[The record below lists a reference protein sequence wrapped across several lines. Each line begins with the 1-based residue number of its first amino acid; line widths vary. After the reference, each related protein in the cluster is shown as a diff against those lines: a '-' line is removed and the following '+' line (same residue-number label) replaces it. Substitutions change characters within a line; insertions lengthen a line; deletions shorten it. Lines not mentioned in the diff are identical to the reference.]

1 MPRYTAARQKQ
12 QSDRG
17 FEPLSAHRSDACA
30 RGGIDSDGR
39 RYARA
44 SAKGPREGPSQSLPT
59 HASEPCEPLPYANHV
74 RRRAPRR
81 GRPRRGRSASSRT
94 TRVPGRQLTRLY
106 IVEQDRGTSVIAAA
120 IDEWPSSL
128 EGVLLGTSD
137 PARIVGL
144 LDGFLASALG
154 GELQSVTFYRRGVG
168 AVFGL
173 LLTDSR
179 KVVVKVHR
187 VDLVGDALDG
197 IRTVQRTLA
206 DQGLPAPTPIGKPQA
221 MGNGIGAAEEML
233 TGGDKVNPHDASVRR
248 VLASGLFQFVEA
260 ATPMLGIVRLPLAN
274 PFGLPDDQLWPTP
287 HDLRFDFSLPGAEW
301 IDELAKDARSVL
313 DQSASE
319 PMVIGHADWRIEN
332 LRMDRSA
339 VVAIFDW
346 DSVCT
351 CPEAVLVAAAS
362 VHFTTD
368 WSDSS
373 TDPFPSP
380 DESSAFVNEY
390 EEARGR
396 RFASRDRELVDAAQI
411 YRLAY
416 GARCEHSDS
425 LLGVFPDVDG
435 GERGFAA
442 LLRSVTT

>member
-1 MPRYTAARQKQ
+1 
-12 QSDRG
+12 
-17 FEPLSAHRSDACA
+17 
-30 RGGIDSDGR
+30 
-39 RYARA
+39 
-44 SAKGPREGPSQSLPT
+44 
-59 HASEPCEPLPYANHV
+59 
-74 RRRAPRR
+74 
-81 GRPRRGRSASSRT
+81 
-94 TRVPGRQLTRLY
+94 
-106 IVEQDRGTSVIAAA
+106 VEHDRGTSVIATA
-120 IDEWPSSL
+120 IGEWPSAL
-128 EGVLLGTSD
+128 EDVLLGTSN

-144 LDGFLASALG
+144 LDGFTRSALAS
-154 GELQSVTFYRRGVG
+154 ELHSVTFYRRGVG

-173 LLTDSR
+173 LLMDNR
-179 KVVVKVHR
+179 RVVVKVHR
-187 VDLVGDALDG
+187 LDLVREGLDG

-206 DQGLPAPTPIGKPQA
+206 ERGFPAPMPIGDPQT

-233 TGGDKVNPHDASVRR
+233 SGAEKVNPHDASVRR
-248 VLASGLFQFVEA
+248 VLAAGLFQFVEA
-260 ATPMLGIVRLPLAN
+260 ATPMRRIVQLPLAN

-287 HDLRFDFSLPGAEW
+287 HDLRFDLSLPGAEW

-332 LRMDRSA
+332 LGIDRSTI
-339 VVAIFDW
+339 VAIFDW

-390 EEARGR
+390 EQARGR
-396 RFASRDRELVDAAQI
+396 RFASRDRELVEAAQI

-425 LLGVFPDVDG
+425 LLGLFPDADG
-435 GERGFAA
+435 ESGFAA
-442 LLRSVTT
+442 LLRSMAT

>member
-1 MPRYTAARQKQ
+1 MEK
-12 QSDRG
+12 
-17 FEPLSAHRSDACA
+17 
-30 RGGIDSDGR
+30 
-39 RYARA
+39 
-44 SAKGPREGPSQSLPT
+44 
-59 HASEPCEPLPYANHV
+59 
-74 RRRAPRR
+74 
-81 GRPRRGRSASSRT
+81 
-94 TRVPGRQLTRLY
+94 
-106 IVEQDRGTSVIAAA
+106 DRGTSAIAAA
-120 IDEWPSSL
+120 IGEWPSAL
-128 EGVLLGTSD
+128 EEVLLGSSD
-137 PARIVGL
+137 PGGIVAL
-144 LDGFLASALG
+144 LDGFVGSALG
-154 GELQSVTFYRRGVG
+154 GELQRVTFYRRGVG

-173 LLTDSR
+173 LLKDR
-179 KVVVKVHR
+179 RQVVVKVHR
-187 VDLVGDALDG
+187 MDLVGEALDG
-197 IRTVQRTLA
+197 IRTVQHALA
-206 DQGLPAPTPIGKPQA
+206 DQGLPAPMPIGKPQT

-233 TGGDKVNPHDASVRR
+233 TWGEKVNPHDPSVRR
-248 VLASGLFQFVEA
+248 VLAAGLFQFVEA
-260 ATPMLGIVRLPLAN
+260 ATPMLGIVQLRLAN

-332 LRMDRSA
+332 LGMDRSA

-351 CPEAVLVAAAS
+351 CPEAVLVGAAS

-373 TDPFPSP
+373 TDPLPSP

-425 LLGVFPDVDG
+425 LLGAFPEDD

-442 LLRSVTT
+442 LLASFTS

>member
-1 MPRYTAARQKQ
+1 M
-12 QSDRG
+12 
-17 FEPLSAHRSDACA
+17 EH
-30 RGGIDSDGR
+30 
-39 RYARA
+39 
-44 SAKGPREGPSQSLPT
+44 
-59 HASEPCEPLPYANHV
+59 
-74 RRRAPRR
+74 
-81 GRPRRGRSASSRT
+81 
-94 TRVPGRQLTRLY
+94 
-106 IVEQDRGTSVIAAA
+106 DRGTSVIATV
-120 IDEWPSSL
+120 IGEWPSAL
-128 EGVLLGTSD
+128 EDVLLGTTD
-137 PARIVGL
+137 PARIVEL
-144 LDGFLASALG
+144 LDGFTRGALAS
-154 GELQSVTFYRRGVG
+154 ELHSVTFYRRGVG

-173 LLTDSR
+173 LLMDNR
-179 KVVVKVHR
+179 RVVVKVHR
-187 VDLVGDALDG
+187 LDLVREGLDG

-206 DQGLPAPTPIGKPQA
+206 ERGFPAPTPIGSPQA
-221 MGNGIGAAEEML
+221 MGHGIAAAEEML
-233 TGGDKVNPHDASVRR
+233 TAGEKVNPHDASVRR
-248 VLASGLFQFVEA
+248 VLAAGLVQFVEA
-260 ATPMLGIVRLPLAN
+260 ATPMLGIVQLPLAN

-319 PMVIGHADWRIEN
+319 SMVIGHADWRIEN
-332 LRMDRSA
+332 VCMERST

-346 DSVCT
+346 DSVCA
-351 CPEAVLVAAAS
+351 CPEAVLVGAAS

-373 TDPFPSP
+373 TDPLPSP

-425 LLGVFPDVDG
+425 LLGVFPDADG
-435 GERGFAA
+435 ESGFAA

>member
-1 MPRYTAARQKQ
+1 M
-12 QSDRG
+12 
-17 FEPLSAHRSDACA
+17 EH
-30 RGGIDSDGR
+30 
-39 RYARA
+39 
-44 SAKGPREGPSQSLPT
+44 
-59 HASEPCEPLPYANHV
+59 
-74 RRRAPRR
+74 
-81 GRPRRGRSASSRT
+81 
-94 TRVPGRQLTRLY
+94 
-106 IVEQDRGTSVIAAA
+106 DRGTSVIATV
-120 IDEWPSSL
+120 IGEWPSAL
-128 EGVLLGTSD
+128 EDVLLGTTD
-137 PARIVGL
+137 PARIVEL
-144 LDGFLASALG
+144 LDGFTRGALAS
-154 GELQSVTFYRRGVG
+154 ELHSVTFYRRGVG

-173 LLTDSR
+173 LLMDNR
-179 KVVVKVHR
+179 RVVVKVHR
-187 VDLVGDALDG
+187 LDLVREGLDG

-206 DQGLPAPTPIGKPQA
+206 ERGFPAPTPIGSPQA
-221 MGNGIGAAEEML
+221 MGHGIAAAEEML
-233 TGGDKVNPHDASVRR
+233 NAGEKVNPHDASVRR
-248 VLASGLFQFVEA
+248 VLAAGLVQFVEA
-260 ATPMLGIVRLPLAN
+260 ATPMLGIVQLPLAN

-319 PMVIGHADWRIEN
+319 SMVIGHADWRIEN
-332 LRMDRSA
+332 VCMERST

-346 DSVCT
+346 DSVCA
-351 CPEAVLVAAAS
+351 CPEAVLVGAAS

-373 TDPFPSP
+373 TDPLPSP

-425 LLGVFPDVDG
+425 LLGVFPDADG
-435 GERGFAA
+435 ESGFAA

>member
-1 MPRYTAARQKQ
+1 VRQ
-12 QSDRG
+12 DR
-17 FEPLSAHRSDACA
+17 S
-30 RGGIDSDGR
+30 
-39 RYARA
+39 
-44 SAKGPREGPSQSLPT
+44 
-59 HASEPCEPLPYANHV
+59 
-74 RRRAPRR
+74 
-81 GRPRRGRSASSRT
+81 
-94 TRVPGRQLTRLY
+94 TRV
-106 IVEQDRGTSVIAAA
+106 IATA
-120 IDEWPSSL
+120 IREWPSAL
-128 EGVLLGTSD
+128 EDVLLGSSD
-137 PARIVGL
+137 PARIVDL
-144 LDGFLASALG
+144 LDGFTRSALAS
-154 GELQSVTFYRRGVG
+154 ELHSVTFYRRGVG

-173 LLTDSR
+173 LLMDNR
-179 KVVVKVHR
+179 RVVVKVHR
-187 VDLVGDALDG
+187 LDLVREGLDG
-197 IRTVQRTLA
+197 IRTVQRALA
-206 DQGLPAPTPIGKPQA
+206 ERGFPAPTPIGSPQA
-221 MGNGIGAAEEML
+221 MGHGIAAAEEML
-233 TGGDKVNPHDASVRR
+233 TAGDKVNPHDASVRR
-248 VLASGLFQFVEA
+248 VLAAGLFQFVEA
-260 ATPMLGIVRLPLAN
+260 ATPMLGIVQLPLAN

-313 DQSASE
+313 DPSADE

-351 CPEAVLVAAAS
+351 CPEAVLVGAAS

-368 WSDSS
+368 WSEPS

-416 GARCEHSDS
+416 GARCDHSDALLGIFPDDESRFAS
-425 LLGVFPDVDG
+425 LLLA
-435 GERGFAA
+435 R
-442 LLRSVTT
+442 TT

>member
-1 MPRYTAARQKQ
+1 M
-12 QSDRG
+12 D
-17 FEPLSAHRSDACA
+17 
-30 RGGIDSDGR
+30 
-39 RYARA
+39 
-44 SAKGPREGPSQSLPT
+44 
-59 HASEPCEPLPYANHV
+59 
-74 RRRAPRR
+74 
-81 GRPRRGRSASSRT
+81 
-94 TRVPGRQLTRLY
+94 
-106 IVEQDRGTSVIAAA
+106 DRGTSIIAAA
-120 IDEWPSSL
+120 IGEWPSSL
-128 EGVLLGTSD
+128 EDVLLGTND

-144 LDGFLASALG
+144 LDEFSRSALG
-154 GELQSVTFYRRGVG
+154 SAIQTVTFYRRGVG

-179 KVVVKVHR
+179 DVVVKVHR
-187 VDLVGDALDG
+187 IDLVGVALDG
-197 IRTVQRTLA
+197 IRTVQRALA
-206 DQGLPAPTPIGKPQA
+206 DQGLPAPMPMGKPQA
-221 MGNGIGAAEEML
+221 IGNGIGAAEEML
-233 TGGDKVNPHDASVRR
+233 TGGQKVNPHDASVRR
-248 VLASGLFQFVEA
+248 VLAAGLFQFVEA
-260 ATPMLGIVRLPLAN
+260 ATPMLGIVQLPLAN

-319 PMVIGHADWRIEN
+319 SMVIGHADWRIEN
-332 LRMDRSA
+332 VCMERST

-346 DSVCT
+346 DSVCA
-351 CPEAVLVAAAS
+351 CPEAVLVGAAS

-373 TDPFPSP
+373 TDPLPSP

-396 RFASRDRELVDAAQI
+396 RFPPRARELVDAAQI

-425 LLGVFPDVDG
+425 LLGVFPDADG
-435 GERGFAA
+435 ESGFAA

>member
-1 MPRYTAARQKQ
+1 M
-12 QSDRG
+12 
-17 FEPLSAHRSDACA
+17 EH
-30 RGGIDSDGR
+30 
-39 RYARA
+39 
-44 SAKGPREGPSQSLPT
+44 
-59 HASEPCEPLPYANHV
+59 
-74 RRRAPRR
+74 
-81 GRPRRGRSASSRT
+81 
-94 TRVPGRQLTRLY
+94 
-106 IVEQDRGTSVIAAA
+106 DRGTSVIATV
-120 IDEWPSSL
+120 IGEWPSAL
-128 EGVLLGTSD
+128 EDVLLGTTD
-137 PARIVGL
+137 PARIVEL
-144 LDGFLASALG
+144 LDGFTRGALAS
-154 GELQSVTFYRRGVG
+154 ELHSVTFYRRGVG

-173 LLTDSR
+173 LLMDNR
-179 KVVVKVHR
+179 RVVVKVHR
-187 VDLVGDALDG
+187 LDLVREGLDG

-206 DQGLPAPTPIGKPQA
+206 ERGFPAPTPIGSPQA
-221 MGNGIGAAEEML
+221 MGHGIAAAEEML
-233 TGGDKVNPHDASVRR
+233 NAGEKVNPHDASVRR
-248 VLASGLFQFVEA
+248 VLAAGLVQFVEA
-260 ATPMLGIVRLPLAN
+260 ATPMLGIVQLHLAN

-319 PMVIGHADWRIEN
+319 SMVIGHADWRIEN
-332 LRMDRSA
+332 VCLERST

-346 DSVCT
+346 DSVCA
-351 CPEAVLVAAAS
+351 CPEAVLVGAAS

-373 TDPFPSP
+373 TDPLPSP

-425 LLGVFPDVDG
+425 LLGVFPDADG
-435 GERGFAA
+435 ESGFAA